1 MGVGIADPHAGGEH
15 HLCKSLQAATKG
27 TQAQLQPHSL
37 RQWGWQTGADITAL
51 KAAAATGLPAGGQGL
66 PNSMPRDA
74 YNGASLTRLAA
85 RHGAPLTG
93 ASGIGARA
101 LLL

>member
-1 MGVGIADPHAGGEH
+1 MQKSAGSH
-15 HLCKSLQAATKG
+15 QRHTSTITASLPPAV
-27 TQAQLQPHSL
+27 
-37 RQWGWQTGADITAL
+37 GWQTGADITAL